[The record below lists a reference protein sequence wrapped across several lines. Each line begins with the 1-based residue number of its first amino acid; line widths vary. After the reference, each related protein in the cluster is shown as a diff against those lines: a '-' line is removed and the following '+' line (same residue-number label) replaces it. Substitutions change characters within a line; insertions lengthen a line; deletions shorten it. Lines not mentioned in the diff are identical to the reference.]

1 MSQRGRS
8 QEKVP
13 TEKEELF
20 LVDDLKSGGAALL
33 LSRSVGGA
41 TQSVSRT
48 KGSVRLLSCECL
60 RRTDRSTVVTARHFA
75 LLCRFSRFVS
85 RKEQECNRIEL

>member
-41 TQSVSRT
+41 TQSVSQSDKRQ
-48 KGSVRLLSCECL
+48 C
-60 RRTDRSTVVTARHFA
+60 
-75 LLCRFSRFVS
+75 
-85 RKEQECNRIEL
+85 